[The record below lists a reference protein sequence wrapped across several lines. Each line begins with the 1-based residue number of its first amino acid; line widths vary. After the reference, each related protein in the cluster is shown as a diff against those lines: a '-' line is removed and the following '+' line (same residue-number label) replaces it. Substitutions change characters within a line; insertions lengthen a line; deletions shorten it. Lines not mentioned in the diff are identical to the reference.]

1 MEYLGWDIGIK
12 NLAFCLL
19 KDNSN
24 DTTNDTTQKNVLEI
38 KNWGIIDL
46 QKITE
51 QVEQVD
57 NNVFYLSS
65 RPKIKCKCQ
74 QSKTGKS
81 CNKKVVSVFKN
92 NLSEGVCTVHSRKYS
107 PTSLYKV
114 DKAPICSFVS
124 EPKTSK
130 SKPKKC
136 TKNSTY
142 VRKNNSYIGYCTQHY
157 NKMNKEYQK
166 NESDLVNPTT
176 LYSKLVKK
184 KKANKISL
192 ISLGQTMFNELDK
205 HPEFMNASYIIIENQ
220 PVLKNP
226 TMKSV
231 QMLLYSY
238 FILRGFCE
246 REKTNSKIKHINLFQ
261 AKQKLN
267 AFTEKHENL
276 SSEDRT
282 KILKIEKLKSK
293 YSRTKQLSIIYCRHM
308 IKEQR
313 RWIGLF
319 VRSKKKD
326 DLADAYLT
334 TVHYIQKNN
343 PMFLKKKPNSK
354 DKKDKQSKQDKQDKK
369 GKQSMLIKKK
379 YRKKKKILKISKI
392 SEIQNRIEYQNEIQ
406 EQIQDQMSRS
416 SDIADLLMGMK

>member
-24 DTTNDTTQKNVLEI
+24 DTTNDTTQKQKEVLEI

-92 NLSEGVCTVHSRKYS
+92 NLSEGVCTVHSRKYP

-114 DKAPICSFVS
+114 DKAPICSFVT

-142 VRKNNSYIGYCTQHY
+142 VRKDNSYIGYCTQHY

-166 NESDLVNPTT
+166 DESDLVNPTT

-246 REKTNSKIKHINLFQ
+246 REKTNSKINHINLFQ
-261 AKQKLN
+261 ARQKLN

-293 YSRTKQLSIIYCRHM
+293 YSRTKQLSVIYCRHM

-319 VRSKKKD
+319 DRSKKKD
-326 DLADAYLT
+326 DLADAYLI

-354 DKKDKQSKQDKQDKK
+354 DKKDKQSNQDKQS
-369 GKQSMLIKKK
+369 KQSMLIKKK
-379 YRKKKKILKISKI
+379 YRKKKK
-392 SEIQNRIEYQNEIQ
+392 IQNRIEYQNEIQ

>member
-24 DTTNDTTQKNVLEI
+24 DTSNDTTQKDVLEI

-65 RPKIKCKCQ
+65 RPKIKCKYQ

-92 NLSEGVCTVHSRKYS
+92 NISEGVCTVHSRKYPS
-107 PTSLYKV
+107 TSLYKV
-114 DKAPICSFVS
+114 DKAPICSFVT

-142 VRKNNSYIGYCTQHY
+142 VRKDNSYIGYCTQHY
-157 NKMNKEYQK
+157 NKINKEYQK

-276 SSEDRT
+276 SSEDQT

-319 VRSKKKD
+319 DRSKKKD

-343 PMFLKKKPNSK
+343 PMFLKKKLNSK
-354 DKKDKQSKQDKQDKK
+354 DKQNKQNKQSKQSK
-369 GKQSMLIKKK
+369 LLKKK
-379 YRKKKKILKISKI
+379 YRKEKK
-392 SEIQNRIEYQNEIQ
+392 IQNRIVYQNEIQ
-406 EQIQDQMSRS
+406 DQIQDQIQISRS
-416 SDIADLLMGMK
+416 RDIADLLMVMK